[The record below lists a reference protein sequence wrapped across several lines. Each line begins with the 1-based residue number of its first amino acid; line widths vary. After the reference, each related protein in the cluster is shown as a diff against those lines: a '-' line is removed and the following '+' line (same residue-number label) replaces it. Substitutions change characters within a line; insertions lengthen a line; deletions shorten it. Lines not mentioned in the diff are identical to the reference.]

1 MPGKKAHK
9 PRDVENAGTHGV
21 HSQAGQRRKSTG
33 QTVGQ
38 FSRDPKG
45 RKGQFGAAGDS
56 PLIKK

>member
-9 PRDVENAGTHGV
+9 PRDVENAGTHGI
-21 HSQAGQRRKSTG
+21 HLRGRKGTG

-38 FSRDPKG
+38 YGHDSK
-45 RKGQFGAAGDS
+45 RKGQYGAAGDS